1 MITVATLGGN
11 LKRKYVLKNK
21 LKAQASTFGKEDQFK
36 IKYGRKPIS
45 DSEIDEAYGAG
56 SATRALDKVHRK
68 SK

>member
-11 LKRKYVLKNK
+11 LKRKYVTKNK
-21 LKAQASTFGKEDQFK
+21 LKSQADFFVKEDQFK
-36 IKYGRKPIS
+36 IKYGRKPIT

-68 SK
+68 NK